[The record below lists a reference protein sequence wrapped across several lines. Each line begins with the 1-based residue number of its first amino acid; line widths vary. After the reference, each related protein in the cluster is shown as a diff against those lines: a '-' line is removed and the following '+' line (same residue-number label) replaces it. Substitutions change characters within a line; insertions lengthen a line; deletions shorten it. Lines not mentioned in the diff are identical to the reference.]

1 MRNNLVRSFDMM
13 FETLSLRQRLTEIKA
28 DARIARSMGDQELES
43 AIWDEVDTWVGMFA
57 DRVALLK
64 GIENL

>member
-28 DARIARSMGDQELES
+28 DARIARSMGDQDLES
-43 AIWDEVDTWVGMFA
+43 AIWDEVDTWVDMFA

>member
-43 AIWDEVDTWVGMFA
+43 AIWDEVDTWVDMFA